1 MTLRIRWLGTVAYTD
16 AHALQQGLHHRSA
29 DDHLLLLEHPHVY
42 TLGVR
47 ADMEH
52 VLVPPA

>member
-1 MTLRIRWLGTVAYTD
+1 MTLRIRWLGTVRYAD
-16 AHALQQGLHHRSA
+16 AHALQQGLHRDSP

-47 ADMEH
+47 ASF
-52 VLVPPA
+52 